1 MVNGINVNLSD
12 LHQDESIALFSE
24 SNSRFIISISPNNK
38 KVFEEVFQDIEFYE
52 IGSVNSSNKLKI
64 NGIEILREKL
74 THSFKKTLDGV

>member
-1 MVNGINVNLSD
+1 MFKTILWDFDGVILDSMKIRDWG
-12 LHQDESIALFSE
+12 
-24 SNSRFIISISPNNK
+24 
-38 KVFEEVFQDIEFYE
+38 FEEVFKNIEFYE

>member
-1 MVNGINVNLSD
+1 MLRSAD
-12 LHQDESIALFSE
+12 K
-24 SNSRFIISISPNNK
+24 K
-38 KVFEEVFQDIEFYE
+38 KVFEEVFKDIEFYE